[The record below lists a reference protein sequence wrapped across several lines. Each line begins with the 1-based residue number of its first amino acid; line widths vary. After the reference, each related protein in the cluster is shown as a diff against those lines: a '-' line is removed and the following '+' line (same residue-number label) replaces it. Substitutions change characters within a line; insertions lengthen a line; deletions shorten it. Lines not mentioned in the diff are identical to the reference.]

1 MTTAGTDPREGLP
14 SASGLDLIVAC
25 PGSWLAQKDL
35 PPLPPDTDRTD
46 GSEMHAAF
54 AGEVDIESLDSA
66 TKQAT
71 VSAAER
77 IRDRIFK
84 QYATGTEKDVIHI
97 ESRYWLHDLRGQR
110 CFSGQVDWA
119 MITPKG
125 LALIL
130 DFKSLFGDYACD
142 SSWQLLGQA
151 CAFYQTMKREGV
163 IVDEILCGFIQ
174 PRVTMEPKM
183 VRYSR
188 VDLEASIDI
197 ILRHLHAAHLKD
209 SPRYPGAHC
218 GKCAAAG
225 VCLEAQ
231 SLTAMVGFNSA
242 LPAINRLTPQQ
253 IATILPR
260 LPLIEKLCEQIRA
273 RAKQAALEQEGA
285 IPGYEIKYVEARQVI
300 TDINGL
306 FGEIKDVV
314 GKDDYRALLN
324 LPVTAVREL
333 FCDRWSRAHNTTLK
347 AAAEVFDERVKA
359 HSLRGPKQP
368 RLQRKKGTQ

>member
-1 MTTAGTDPREGLP
+1 MADSLDIRDGLP

-25 PGSWLAQKDL
+25 PGSWSATRGL
-35 PPLPPDTDRTD
+35 PPLPPDTDRTA

-54 AGEVDIESLDSA
+54 AGETHIEDLDSA

-71 VSAAER
+71 VQAAQR
-77 IRDRIFK
+77 IRDQLRERHV
-84 QYATGTEKDVIHI
+84 ATASLTHKEV
-97 ESRYWLHDLRGQR
+97 RFWLHDLRGQR

-142 SSWQLLGQA
+142 SSYQLLGQA
-151 CAFYQTMKREGV
+151 CAFYQTMKKEGV

-174 PRVTMEPKM
+174 PRVTTEPKL

-188 VDLEASIDI
+188 VELEASIDI
-197 ILRHLHAAHLKD
+197 ILRHLHAAQIENA
-209 SPRYPGAHC
+209 PRYPGNHC
-218 GKCAAAG
+218 AKCAAAG

-231 SLTAMVGFNSA
+231 SLTAMVGFNSTM
-242 LPAINRLTPQQ
+242 PSVNRLTPEQ
-253 IATILPR
+253 IAAVLPQ
-260 LPLIEKLCEQIRA
+260 LPLIEKLCEQIRV
-273 RAKQAALEQEGA
+273 RAKQVALTTEGA
-285 IPGYEIKYVEARQVI
+285 IPGYEIKYVESRQVI

-314 GKDDYRALLN
+314 DKDDYRALLN
-324 LPVTAVREL
+324 LPITAVREL
-333 FCDRWSRAHNTTLK
+333 FCDRYSRAHNVTLK
-347 AAAEVFDERVKA
+347 KAAEVFDERVKA

-368 RLQRKKGTQ
+368 RLQKQKDTT

>member
-1 MTTAGTDPREGLP
+1 MTTADPIREGLP

-46 GSEMHAAF
+46 GTEMHSAF
-54 AGEVDIESLDSA
+54 AGEVPIDDLDSA

-71 VSAAER
+71 VQAAQR
-77 IRDRIFK
+77 IRDHIFK
-84 QYATGTEKDVIHI
+84 QYATGTERDIIHI

-119 MITPKG
+119 MLAPKG
-125 LALIL
+125 LVIIL
-130 DFKSLFGDYACD
+130 DFKSLFGDYQCD

-151 CAFYQTMKREGV
+151 CCFYQTMKREGV
-163 IVDEILCGFIQ
+163 IIDEILCGFIQ
-174 PRVTMEPKM
+174 PRVTIEPKL

-197 ILRHLHAAHLKD
+197 ILKHLHAAQVENA
-209 SPRYPGAHC
+209 PRYPGNHC
-218 GKCAAAG
+218 AKCAAAG

-231 SLTAMVGFNSA
+231 SLTAMVGFNSSMPSA
-242 LPAINRLTPQQ
+242 DRLTPEQ
-253 IATILPR
+253 IAAVLPQ
-260 LPLIEKLCEQIRA
+260 LPLIEKLCEQIRV
-273 RAKQAALEQEGA
+273 RAKQMALTNEDA

-314 GKDDYRALLN
+314 SKDDYRDLLH
-324 LPVTAVREL
+324 LPIAAVREL
-333 FCDRWSRAHNTTLK
+333 FCDRYSRANNVTLK
-347 AAAEVFDERVKA
+347 KAVEVFDERVKA

-368 RLQRKKGTQ
+368 RLQKMKGTQ